1 MSVIDSLEALEALY
15 DTAPV
20 AASLV
25 KVATQITPH
34 YQALIEASPFVA
46 LATIGPEGLDCSP
59 RGDRPGF
66 VRVADPRTLIL
77 PDRRGNNRIDSLR
90 NVVRDPRVA
99 LLFLIPGSGT
109 TFRVNGRAVI
119 SADPDLL
126 DSFAIDG
133 KAPRTVMVITVEEAY
148 FQCARAIVR
157 SGLWKAESQV
167 DPATIP
173 SPGAMLAAVTA
184 GEVGGEAYDREWP
197 ERAAKTMW

>member
-1 MSVIDSLEALEALY
+1 MRTIDSLEALEALY
-15 DTAPV
+15 STAPAP
-20 AASLV
+20 AAIA
-25 KVATQITPH
+25 KVSGHITPH
-34 YQALIEASPFVA
+34 YRQLIEASPFVA
-46 LATIGPEGLDCSP
+46 LATTGPESLDCSP

-66 VRVADPRTLIL
+66 VRVADPRTLVL

-90 NVVRDPRVA
+90 NVIRDPRVA

-109 TFRVNGRAVI
+109 TFRVNGRAVL
-119 SADPDLL
+119 SNDPDLL

-133 KAPRTVMVITVEEAY
+133 AAPRTVMVITVDEAY

-197 ERAAKTMW
+197 QRAASTMW

>member
-1 MSVIDSLEALEALY
+1 MTQISSLEALEAIY
-15 DTAPV
+15 DVAP
-20 AASLV
+20 APASTV
-25 KVATQITPH
+25 KVTDHITPD
-34 YQALIEASPFVA
+34 YRALIEASPFVA

-66 VRVADPRTLIL
+66 VRIADPRTLIL

-119 SADPDLL
+119 SADPALL

-133 KAPRTVMVITVEEAY
+133 KAPRTAMVITVEEAY

-167 DPATIP
+167 DPKTLP
-173 SPGAMLAAVTA
+173 TPGAMLAAVTA